1 MNLINLL
8 ATDGGGDMG
17 HPVNPHPDT
26 VSTFPSWAIALI
38 VILGLLLFAAIIF
51 LINALKAKKIS
62 ESKNEHTEHSNLNN
76 TKICCPHCKSEKIK
90 LETETH
96 KDVTHIKAIC
106 EDCGEMW
113 ILK

>member
-8 ATDGGGDMG
+8 AIEGGGGAG
-17 HPVNPHPDT
+17 HPVDPHPDT
-26 VSTFPSWAIALI
+26 VSNFPSWAIALI

-51 LINALKAKKIS
+51 LINAQKAK
-62 ESKNEHTEHSNLNN
+62 SNNN
-76 TKICCPHCKSEKIK
+76 KDNRQFNDNKLYCPHCKSEKIK